1 MDLRSMAQSAFSRSN
16 AAWEVDRAEM
26 LERSERRAWRVAMAS
41 GFVAVLAV
49 GAVLAHGPLQQVV
62 PLPIVVDKRTGET
75 TVQQRLSE
83 ETVPVQE
90 ALDKHNAAIFVR
102 NREAY
107 SWWWLQRDYEQVAR
121 MAVPAVFADYRRQ
134 FEGEAAL
141 QKRLA
146 GKEEWRIDV
155 VGVRLAAAGRTGNR
169 GEATVTYEKTVR
181 QPARG
186 APDLTTRHVASLV
199 YEYQPKVLANEK
211 DRLDNPFGF
220 VVLAYRSDPEMSSPS
235 AAKLAMAR
243 P

>member
-1 MDLRSMAQSAFSRSN
+1 
-16 AAWEVDRAEM
+16 
-26 LERSERRAWRVAMAS
+26 
-41 GFVAVLAV
+41 
-49 GAVLAHGPLQQVV
+49 VLAHGPLQQVV

-146 GKEEWRIDV
+146 GNEEWRIDV
-155 VGVRLAAAGRTGNR
+155 IGVRLAATGRTGNR

-235 AAKLAMAR
+235 AAKLALAR

>member
-1 MDLRSMAQSAFSRSN
+1 MAESVFSRSN
-16 AAWEVDRAEM
+16 AAWEVDRTEM

-146 GKEEWRIDV
+146 GNEEWRIDV
-155 VGVRLAAAGRTGNR
+155 IGVRLAATGRSGNR

-235 AAKLAMAR
+235 APKLAMAR

>member
-1 MDLRSMAQSAFSRSN
+1 MLVDLDSHGANRS
-16 AAWEVDRAEM
+16 WEIDRAM
-26 LERSERRAWRVAMAS
+26 ALERSERRAWRVAMAS
-41 GFVAVLAV
+41 GFVAVLSV
-49 GAVLAHGPLQQVV
+49 CAVLAHGPLRQVV

-83 ETVPVQE
+83 ETIPVQE
-90 ALDKHNAAIFVR
+90 ALDKHNAAVFVR

-107 SWWWLQRDYEQVAR
+107 NWWWLQRDYDQVAR
-121 MAVPAVFADYRRQ
+121 MAVPAVFAGYRRQ

-146 GKEEWRIDV
+146 ANEEWRIEV
-155 VGVRLAAAGRTGNR
+155 VGVRLAAAGRKGTR

-186 APDLTTRHVASLV
+186 APDVTTRHVASLV
-199 YEYQPKVLANEK
+199 YEYQPKVLANEA
-211 DRLDNPFGF
+211 DRIENPLGF
-220 VVLAYRSDPEMSSPS
+220 VVLAYRSDPEIGTVP
-235 AAKLAMAR
+235 AATLAQAR